1 MPLSTRPRR
10 TSSRI
15 DIVRSW
21 LASPL
26 SRLVVTPDTRN
37 AIQWLVD
44 EASTLLPAGPAD
56 QAPAPAHLQ
65 RRPRIGT
72 PVRLLR
78 TDPFLEREA
87 GAVIGS
93 TGTVVDH
100 SKLNWDDDGVL
111 IDWGNGRRIRSDLVE
126 LALVE

>member
-1 MPLSTRPRR
+1 MPITTRPRR

-26 SRLVVTPDTRN
+26 SRLAVSPETRN

-44 EASTLLPAGPAD
+44 EANSLLPAGPAAP
-56 QAPAPAHLQ
+56 APAPAHLE

-72 PVRLLR
+72 PVILLR
-78 TDPFLEREA
+78 TDAFLEREA
-87 GAVIGS
+87 GAVAGS

-100 SKLNWDDDGVL
+100 SRLNWDDDGVL
-111 IDWGNGRRIRSDLVE
+111 VDWGNGRCIRSDLAE
-126 LALVE
+126 LAPA